1 MRTFIFTSI
10 LISSV
15 LAANAQEWAA
25 YQKQLIVGMGGG
37 LSMPFKKSET
47 ADLMDA
53 RVGYRDRY
61 WGLNPSLQVFVFKKW
76 GFMADFQI
84 DVSAVNKKQRAMLDQ
99 SFEARYSGDYEIL
112 TDKYF
117 YGHGWQR
124 YESPATFRFTAG
136 PVYRFEKKHF
146 LVYGSL
152 GLGVTNF
159 EVTGIRAN
167 LLRKN
172 SNNYYNVLLDGR
184 GTETPFTV
192 TSGIRI
198 GYRFSP
204 HLILA
209 LNTNA
214 AYFKTDFSQTMTRWD
229 IYTGAAVV
237 DGNFRYQRQHL
248 NFSTNLNLQVA
259 ANFKKRR

>member
-1 MRTFIFTSI
+1 M
-10 LISSV
+10 LIGNI
-15 LAANAQEWAA
+15 LAANAQEAA
-25 YQKQLIVGMGGG
+25 TYRKQLIVGVGGG
-37 LSMPFKKSET
+37 LSMPFTRSET
-47 ADLMDA
+47 AGLMDA

-61 WGLNPSLQVFVFKKW
+61 WGLNPSLHLFVFKRW
-76 GFMADFQI
+76 GFMTDFQI
-84 DVSAVNKKQRAMLDQ
+84 DVSAVSKKQRATLDR
-99 SFEARYSGDYEIL
+99 SFEALYSGDYEIFA
-112 TDKYF
+112 DK

-136 PVYRFEKKHF
+136 PVYRFEKEHF
-146 LVYGSL
+146 LVYGSM
-152 GLGVTNF
+152 GLGITSF
-159 EVTGIRAN
+159 EVTGIQAN
-167 LLRKN
+167 LLRN
-172 SNNYYNVLLDGR
+172 YSNNYYSVRLDGR
-184 GTETPFTV
+184 GTKTPFTV

-214 AYFKTDFSQTMTRWD
+214 AYFETDFSQTMVRKD
-229 IYTGAAVV
+229 IYTGAEVV
-237 DGNFRYQRQHL
+237 DGNLRYHRQHL

>member
-1 MRTFIFTSI
+1 MRTFIFII
-10 LISSV
+10 L
-15 LAANAQEWAA
+15 LAGNLLVANAQGTST
-25 YQKQLIVGMGGG
+25 YRKQLIVGMGGG
-37 LSMPFKKSET
+37 LSMPFKKPKT
-47 ADLMDA
+47 ADPMDA

-61 WGLNPSLQVFVFKKW
+61 WGLNPSLHVFVFKKW

-84 DVSAVNKKQRAMLDQ
+84 DVSAVNKKQRATLDR
-99 SFEARYSGDYEIL
+99 SFEARYSGDYEIF
-112 TDKYF
+112 THK

-136 PVYRFEKKHF
+136 PVYRFEKEHF
-146 LVYGSL
+146 LVYGSV
-152 GLGVTNF
+152 GAGVTNF

-167 LLRKN
+167 LLRKY
-172 SNNYYNVLLDGR
+172 SNNYYNVLLDGWR
-184 GTETPFTV
+184 TKTPFTV

-214 AYFKTDFSQTMTRWD
+214 AYFKTCFSQTMIRKD
-229 IYTGAAVV
+229 IYTGTEVV
-237 DGNFRYQRQHL
+237 DGNYRYQRQHL